1 MKGKNLTITL
11 IAVLVLALLC
21 AGIAV
26 FADGQASKIPGAGQA
41 ADNTAKETPP
51 VETELI
57 NDVKETPAPEEEKP
71 AAETETATK
80 WRLQLE
86 DEVAYIAIFYSD
98 YKSGDYVTTFYP
110 GIVDEQLVAE
120 FSEMLNN
127 IRMIEISDEDFMS
140 QYVDELINNYNTYPE
155 GFWLYNSEGK
165 LVGDLMLRRACT
177 DESYY
182 PDGNPGWS
190 RLVYMYA
197 VDENGKPYKNDLVRF
212 LIDEDTFDEELM
224 ERVWRACFCGLNP
237 EQFFSDFDKN
247 VNELDPINIKELD
260 VVKQYSTEHP
270 NGSASII
277 VVPVE

>member
-86 DEVAYIAIFYSD
+86 DEVAYVGFFYGRVGGP
-98 YKSGDYVTTFYP
+98 YCTEFYP
-110 GIVDEQLVAE
+110 GIDDEQLIAE
-120 FSEMLNN
+120 FVEMLNN

-140 QYVDELINNYNTYPE
+140 QYLDEFINNYNTYPE

-165 LVGDLMLRRACT
+165 LLGDLMLYRACT
-177 DESYY
+177 DESYH

-190 RLVYMYA
+190 RLVYRYA

>member
-1 MKGKNLTITL
+1 
-11 IAVLVLALLC
+11 
-21 AGIAV
+21 
-26 FADGQASKIPGAGQA
+26 
-41 ADNTAKETPP
+41 P

-110 GIVDEQLVAE
+110 GIVDEQLIAE
-120 FSEMLNN
+120 FVEMLNN

-140 QYVDELINNYNTYPE
+140 QYLDEFINNYNTYPE

-165 LVGDLMLRRACT
+165 LLGDLMLYRACT

-182 PDGNPGWS
+182 PDSNPGWS
-190 RLVYMYA
+190 RLVYRYA

>member
-1 MKGKNLTITL
+1 MI
-11 IAVLVLALLC
+11 
-21 AGIAV
+21 
-26 FADGQASKIPGAGQA
+26 
-41 ADNTAKETPP
+41 
-51 VETELI
+51 
-57 NDVKETPAPEEEKP
+57 
-71 AAETETATK
+71 
-80 WRLQLE
+80 
-86 DEVAYIAIFYSD
+86 
-98 YKSGDYVTTFYP
+98 
-110 GIVDEQLVAE
+110 AE
-120 FSEMLNN
+120 FVEMLNN

-140 QYVDELINNYNTYPE
+140 QYLDEFINNYNTYPE

-165 LVGDLMLRRACT
+165 LLGDLMLYRACT

-190 RLVYMYA
+190 RLVYRYA

-270 NGSASII
+270 NESASII
-277 VVPVE
+277 AVPVE